1 MRIGCF
7 LFVKILIHFT
17 QGFSCVVWLKLSQWF
32 WRRFLKF
39 RCISLFHYYLPLE
52 DGIDPSF
59 LFAQG
64 CSVPSLIEIGRVVLV
79 KKISKLYQITSIFA
93 ISSLSPLRNLNPF
106 YSSLGRVYLK
116 LARGLYGRFLKFHEC
131 IFDKSLL
138 SLHGPSFEHIKG
150 IPFSQRVWFELAQ
163 WFWRRRRKCEM
174 FTTTTSTTDKFRL
187 EKLT

>member
-1 MRIGCF
+1 M
-7 LFVKILIHFT
+7 
-17 QGFSCVVWLKLSQWF
+17 
-32 WRRFLKF
+32 
-39 RCISLFHYYLPLE
+39 
-52 DGIDPSF
+52 
-59 LFAQG
+59 
-64 CSVPSLIEIGRVVLV
+64 PSLIEIGPVVLE
-79 KKISKLYQITSIFA
+79 KISKLYQITSIFA

-150 IPFSQRVWFELAQ
+150 IPFSQRVWLELAQ

-174 FTTTTSTTDKFRL
+174 FTTTTTTTTTTTDKFRL